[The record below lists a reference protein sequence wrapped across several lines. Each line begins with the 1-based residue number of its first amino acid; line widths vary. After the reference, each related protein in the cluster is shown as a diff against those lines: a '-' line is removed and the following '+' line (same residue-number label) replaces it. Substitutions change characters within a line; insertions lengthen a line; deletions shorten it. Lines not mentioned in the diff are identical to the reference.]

1 MKNRRL
7 MSWLLCACLLT
18 PLTGCKGAAHS
29 PDSEE
34 SSTAN
39 PEESGSADSGS
50 SSEPLAETAEAM
62 RFTAQGVTK
71 TPQRF
76 LKEQSQLVLTAP
88 EGAEIYYTLD
98 GSVPDKK
105 NAEKYTEPIC
115 IKTRIADFP
124 VCTVLRAK
132 AYFADGSESVTATQT
147 FWAAGDIDTA
157 FHNPV
162 ISLTGEPAELTEKPD
177 GIFYGENAKKTG
189 RSSERA
195 VSVEFVDDS
204 GSELFAQ
211 DAGLRIYGKAS
222 RESSI
227 KSVKLYARKS
237 YDEAHGKFAYDG
249 FGTADAEGG
258 VIGKYDK
265 LVVRNAG
272 NDFQF
277 AFIRDEL
284 NQTLAAEAGYTDCE
298 GVLPVVVYLNGS
310 YYGMHWL
317 HESICDD
324 LLKDKYGGNKLGKF
338 VILEG
343 REREKT
349 VPKDDDETAAAA
361 EAFEADYEAF
371 SALDLTDDKNYQKVC
386 EWMDVENYLDYFAFN
401 VCINNKDWP
410 QGNQKL
416 YRFAADSESGYDR
429 SEGSRLDGRWRFW
442 IHDTDYAEGL
452 YEQTETQAEYNN
464 LAQILDEKSNRY
476 APLFA
481 ALMQRE
487 DCKSHFRE
495 KVRELMHGTLSSEHI
510 IETLDRLNAD
520 RFSEMQRYFKH
531 LEKLKQSDSSIWIWY
546 QGYQE
551 QTKMIRTFAVARERY
566 MEDFLTEALGDD
578 ADTETDE

>member
-1 MKNRRL
+1 MKHRRFIPL
-7 MSWLLCACLLT
+7 LLCACLLT
-18 PLTGCKGAAHS
+18 GCAGNTAES
-29 PDSEE
+29 SLNSDE
-34 SSTAN
+34 SSTV
-39 PEESGSADSGS
+39 
-50 SSEPLAETAEAM
+50 PLAETVDAM
-62 RFTAQGVTK
+62 QFTEQGVTK

-98 GSVPDKK
+98 GSPPDRDS
-105 NAEKYTEPIC
+105 ERYTDPIPV
-115 IKTRIADFP
+115 KPLIADFP
-124 VCTVLRAK
+124 VCKVLRAK
-132 AYFADGSESVTATQT
+132 AYFADGSESVIATQT
-147 FWAAGDIDTA
+147 FWAAGDIAMT

-162 ISLTGEPAELTEKPD
+162 ISLVGDPAEITDEPD
-177 GIFYGENAKKTG
+177 GIFYGKNAKQRG
-189 RSSERA
+189 RKSERA
-195 VSVEFVDDS
+195 VSVECLDDT
-204 GSELFAQ
+204 GNELFAQ
-211 DAGLRIYGKAS
+211 DAGMRVFGAAS

-227 KSVKLYARKS
+227 KSVKLYARRS
-237 YDEAHGKFAYDG
+237 YDPAHGKFAYDG
-249 FGTADAEGG
+249 FQTADAEGG

-324 LLKDKYGGNKLGKF
+324 LLKDKYGGSKRGKYI
-338 VILEG
+338 ILEG

-349 VPKDDDETAAAA
+349 VPDDDAETAAAA
-361 EAFEADYEAF
+361 EEFEQTYQALT
-371 SALDLTDDKNYQKVC
+371 ALDLTDDGNYARVC
-386 EWMDVENYLDYFAFN
+386 DWMDTENYLDYFAFN
-401 VCINNKDWP
+401 ICINNKDWP

-416 YRFAADSESGYDR
+416 YRFAADEESGYDL
-429 SEGSRLDGRWRFW
+429 SEGSRTDGRWRYW

-452 YEQTETQAEYNN
+452 YEQKETQAEYDN
-464 LAQILDEKSNRY
+464 LAQILDETSNRY

-487 DCKSHFRE
+487 DCRTHFIE
-495 KVRELMHGTLSSEHI
+495 KVRELMHGTLSAEHV

-531 LEKLKQSDSSIWIWY
+531 LEELKQSDSSIWIWY

-566 MEDFLTEALGDD
+566 MEEFLTNAFGDHEEPA
-578 ADTETDE
+578 ADE